1 MINRPKLIYLARR
14 HPSIEPAD
22 FTARWRRHG
31 QLGMSLPRW
40 RNIWRY
46 TQCDARP
53 WNAAPLPLPADC
65 DGVGLVWYRSAEAR
79 ASHVDDADRAVM
91 AHDERE
97 TFDRPVRDGSFVARE
112 IALRPMPSGGLK
124 LFCFLF
130 GRPDAATEA
139 VARHLEGPRAALLAS
154 ALRPAGTGAGYILN
168 LNVAQTNGDLR
179 GAGLGCAAV
188 DEIGF
193 ESIALAERFL
203 TPSLV
208 ASLAAS
214 QDAVIARM
222 TTVLTCETVLYQVE
236 GPHSALPGA
245 AE

>member
-1 MINRPKLIYLARR
+1 MIDRPKLIYLARR
-14 HPSIEPAD
+14 HPSIEQAD

-46 TQCDARP
+46 AQCDARP
-53 WNAAPLPLPADC
+53 WNAAPLPLAVDY

-79 ASHVDDADRAVM
+79 ASHVDDAGRAVM

-112 IALRPMPSGGLK
+112 IALRPLPCGGLK

-130 GRPDAATEA
+130 VRPDAATET
-139 VARHLEGPRAALLAS
+139 VARHLEGPRAALLTG

-168 LNVAQTNGDLR
+168 LAQTDGAL
-179 GAGLGCAAV
+179 GSAGLGCAAV

-193 ESIALAERFL
+193 ESSALAARFL
-203 TPSLV
+203 TPSLF
-208 ASLAAS
+208 ANLAAS

-222 TTVLTCETVLYQVE
+222 TAVLTRETLLYQVDQ
-236 GPHSALPGA
+236 PQAALPGA